1 MVRGTIECKD
11 ISDDVMSATAE
22 YTLFLGQ
29 SQKDA
34 YMEEC
39 EVKGEANSAEA
50 VNKVTYTKEQ
60 IIGSKKYAGRADLL
74 SALLEPGKSY
84 TLEEVDKKMEKYMKG
99 AVR

>member
-1 MVRGTIECKD
+1 M
-11 ISDDVMSATAE
+11 
-22 YTLFLGQ
+22 
-29 SQKDA
+29 
-34 YMEEC
+34 
-39 EVKGEANSAEA
+39 AEA

-60 IIGSKKYAGRADLL
+60 IIL